1 MNTNFFT
8 PIQLKKLPAVKGAV
22 AISRTTLYRN
32 IKRGTYTKGVS
43 IGGDRVAWPDY
54 EIEVINRAKISGFTE
69 AAIKELVTKLH
80 ELREGLKPGLDV
92 AAEVAN
98 IFDEL
103 NSPQKNKTV

>member
-8 PIQLKKLPAVKGAV
+8 PIQLKKLPAVKGAA

-32 IKRGTYTKGVS
+32 IKRGTFTKGVS

-54 EIEVINRAKISGFTE
+54 EIEAINTARISNFTE
-69 AAIKELVTKLH
+69 AAIKELVSKLH
-80 ELREGLKPGLDV
+80 GLRGNLKPGVDV
-92 AAEVAN
+92 TAEVAK